1 MESVNLLR
9 VRFAGVITLLYIF
22 SMPALANDDLVV
34 IKVKLD
40 QVMEPK
46 SVIDT
51 TIGCVKNSAC
61 KAILDAAAAYVGVN
75 ISSITSAA
83 ALIDQKKTGEEGNFS
98 YKLPN
103 GYQYCR
109 AKVETV
115 SVVPAE
121 GDRASLMNVR
131 GSAQGVGVYT
141 WTPVLPVGQGRSW
154 VEADFTIVGVR
165 DGLADQYRK
174 TGQCKAKYITAD
186 CRGAKGVN
194 KGLPACGVIT
204 D

>member
-1 MESVNLLR
+1 MKSVDLLR
-9 VRFAGVITLLYIF
+9 VRFTGVITFLYLF

-51 TIGCVKNSAC
+51 TIDCVKNSAC

-83 ALIDQKKTGEEGNFS
+83 ALIDQKKTGEGNFS

-115 SVVPAE
+115 SVVP
-121 GDRASLMNVR
+121 
-131 GSAQGVGVYT
+131 
-141 WTPVLPVGQGRSW
+141 GR
-154 VEADFTIVGVR
+154 
-165 DGLADQYRK
+165 K
-174 TGQCKAKYITAD
+174 
-186 CRGAKGVN
+186 
-194 KGLPACGVIT
+194 
-204 D
+204 